1 MKQQNKNFVMN
12 VGYQLLMYLFPLATS
27 AYISRTLGGE
37 NLGIYSY
44 VNSIVTI
51 CAMFCILGISNYGN
65 REVAKIRDNKL
76 LLSQTFS
83 SIYSLQLVLSS
94 IVFVVYLAAVSIIQ
108 SDYKI
113 IFVLQIL
120 HIVSAGL
127 NISWLFFGL
136 EKFKITLTRNFVI
149 KVVSFILIV
158 ICVKGPGDLWL
169 YTLIMCVTAVLSQG
183 YLLFIAKKYVSF
195 KFTKLSEAFK
205 HFKSVCILF
214 IPVIAY
220 SIYRIMDKTMLG
232 AMCEKQQLGFYDNAE
247 RIINIPIMV
256 ISALGTVMLPHMA
269 HSIANK
275 GDSFKKTISFSMKLT
290 SAISI
295 FSVAALVVVADDASV
310 ILFGKEFLP
319 SGFLVQLLSVTII
332 ASGWAN
338 VIRTQYLIP
347 IGKDKIYV
355 VSTLLGAAINLILNF
370 IFIPMLGAVG
380 ASVGTIAAEFSIVI
394 YQTAAVRKDLE
405 IKKYFAI
412 YFIAVLKG
420 LVAAAL
426 IYLSGRWIEHQLLRI
441 TLQAIVFVLSFVILN
456 RNLIF
461 KEFLGLRKRKAGE

>member
-1 MKQQNKNFVMN
+1 MKQQNKNFVLN

-44 VNSIVTI
+44 VNSIVTV
-51 CAMFCILGISNYGN
+51 CAMFCMLGISNYGN

-76 LLSQTFS
+76 QLSQVFS
-83 SIYSLQLVLSS
+83 SIYSLQLILSFV
-94 IVFVVYLAAVSIIQ
+94 VFVIYLLAVVLINS
-108 SDYKI
+108 SYKM
-113 IFVLQIL
+113 IFLLQIL

-136 EKFKITLTRNFVI
+136 EKFKITLTRNFII
-149 KVVSFILIV
+149 KIASFGFIV
-158 ICVKGPGDLWL
+158 LFVKGPQDLWI
-169 YTLIMCVTAVLSQG
+169 YTLIMCATAVFSQA
-183 YLLFIAKKYVSF
+183 YLLFIAKKYVDF
-195 KFTKLSEAFK
+195 KFAGFNKAFK

-220 SIYRIMDKTMLG
+220 SVYRIMDKTMLG

-275 GDSFKKTISFSMKLT
+275 GEEFKNTIVFSMKLT
-290 SAISI
+290 ASISI
-295 FSVAALVVVADDASV
+295 FSVAALLIVADDASV

-347 IGKDKIYV
+347 TGKDKVYV
-355 VSTLLGAAINLILNF
+355 SSTLFGAVINLALNF
-370 IFIPMLGAVG
+370 IFISKFGAVG
-380 ASVGTIAAEFSIVI
+380 ASIGTIAAEISIVV
-394 YQTAAVRKDLE
+394 YQTLAIRKELE
-405 IKKYFAI
+405 IKKYFKI
-412 YFIAVLKG
+412 YFVMFVKG
-420 LVAAAL
+420 ALAMAL
-426 IYLSGRWIEHQLLRI
+426 IYFSGRWIDKQILRVVV
-441 TLQAIVFVLSFVILN
+441 QALVFVASFVILN
-456 RNLIF
+456 KNLIF
-461 KEFLGLRKRKAGE
+461 KEFLGLRKAGE